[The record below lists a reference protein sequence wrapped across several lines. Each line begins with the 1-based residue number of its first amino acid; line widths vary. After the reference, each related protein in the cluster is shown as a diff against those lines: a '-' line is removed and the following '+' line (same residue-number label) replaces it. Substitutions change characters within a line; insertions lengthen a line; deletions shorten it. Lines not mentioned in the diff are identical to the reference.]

1 MASVTFDTLSFAKRL
16 QAAGFTIEQAET
28 LARMQAELIDERL
41 VTKEYLDAK
50 LADTRAE
57 LVKWVAGLMLAQAA
71 VIAALVK
78 LL

>member
-1 MASVTFDTLSFAKRL
+1 
-16 QAAGFTIEQAET
+16 
-28 LARMQAELIDERL
+28 MQAELIDDRL

-57 LVKWVAGLMLAQAA
+57 IIKWVAGLMLAQAA

-78 LL
+78 LI

>member
-1 MASVTFDTLSFAKRL
+1 MSSLTFDTLSFAKRL
-16 QAAGFTIEQAET
+16 EAAGFTTEQAET
-28 LARMQAELIDERL
+28 LARMQAELIDDRL

-57 LVKWVAGLMLAQAA
+57 IIKWVAGLMLAQAA

-78 LL
+78 LI